1 MLSYIFV
8 IILLFYSCD
17 FSVVFGQVTQ
27 QVFVA
32 EEWVHNARN
41 KANAEALSYVDV
53 EKSLRALNKNKLSYS
68 RS

>member
-8 IILLFYSCD
+8 ISLLFYLCD
-17 FSVVFGQVTQ
+17 FFVVFGQVTQ
-27 QVFVA
+27 QVFVV

-41 KANAEALSYVDV
+41 KANAEALSRVDV
-53 EKSLRALNKNKLSYS
+53 EKSLGASNKNKLSYS